1 MMKLEVYPCMD
12 SFVGK
17 FVLAEET
24 KGKRSHEMRGTTQT
38 VVILDRSGS
47 MNDEVG
53 RITTKLLPAALRKL
67 GYEED
72 DRIVFITFDSRG
84 ECVEKSVADL
94 ARHNIDCRGC
104 TEMASGLN
112 ELHNYFPK
120 LKPDAPLR
128 ILIISDGEVSDKDAV
143 LTLSDKLAAMFISA
157 GFAVNAQGY
166 RWFTSDCQP
175 DTSALACVL
184 KFNTIGAVILQDID
198 ARKADPELVTAL
210 ALPFESDGLDQ
221 FKMLQTESS
230 KKIFLD
236 YPWKDANSSE
246 ILVIPGE
253 NVFWLS
259 EKPEDND
266 IVMHDRDQ
274 AEFGNTIIPVILC
287 DRLDSENHVK
297 VFAKKVTYFLDHLK
311 LLKVNE
317 TADAKKE
324 IQQIV
329 SYFIQLEKVM
339 EQDAAAKADAGIVG
353 GMSETMKVNSKLD
366 DLMKAIA
373 KRERSFVNKMREI
386 ANDDKVSRLSAQ
398 QTADYLR
405 KDLGNDRCTKG
416 LAGRIGDDLDFTGVA
431 RQEVRAMYEHL
442 KELEDVDDSTHA
454 TSFLDLETTLAGIR
468 TTCSLLDLQTP
479 SGETLLDSVDVGDI
493 LRLFNIVGLACDAPI
508 GTYPDAMTWRVHKV
522 FLGTFCS
529 VSDVL
534 MQSHVEGGLLVPR
547 GYESEDC
554 KISNVIPFIEDLRIV
569 KFLRN
574 YAPKLLEFS
583 AGEGMRRI
591 LGAVNGT
598 FQYTI
603 CNGLMQLINQLDR
616 NRSSLYLRTF
626 VSMVETFSSV
636 AGGYFDHIL
645 PFLDDQE
652 DAEKHNKLY
661 YLDNNGIT
669 NLLYPILQILISTEK
684 YLKAIKCTTVSPNN
698 AKKLMPRILR
708 GLYSHEVWQA
718 VRRTYKYMENSDVVA
733 KAALMDLL
741 GIDLVKH
748 KTHLTPLFEAEPAD
762 PQHYDQYHLNESAL
776 ESHTKGFWYLDSMV
790 LIPPFLAAAANK
802 DIEGLQSIPVVS
814 DAFMAQSYDISY
826 DLVKFRFYNV
836 VQALIFNTRALRVDD
851 GASSTPEPSSNVTPA
866 VPAAENN
873 DADKKNDTTED
884 VKESED
890 VAIKTVEEKAAVPR
904 PSMRVQD
911 LKNEQSMEKF
921 LKDFVR
927 RQYCDQYLSD
937 VAQKKKDET
946 KVLKDMFVEKILAST
961 SHDETMLL
969 FRDGVT
975 VHSSKWA
982 LLNSSTIGFLDL
994 EKALLDVDRIVP
1006 RRLETLKLLL
1016 LGKDEAGVEVWNKG
1030 KALFCMSLKKY
1041 EDVFVKLDR
1050 MDLWDPIR
1058 LEHRALNVYEYN
1070 REKPNRH
1077 SHGKYRPSYWA
1088 MGFPTMEAIIAAVD
1102 NKEMDINDLAA
1113 YCKEHCKCCG
1123 VERLTKN
1130 RFSLV
1135 ADMASTTL

>member
-1 MMKLEVYPCMD
+1 MQLEVYPCMD

-17 FVLAEET
+17 FVLGEET
-24 KGKRSHEMRGTTQT
+24 KAKRSNEMRGAPQT
-38 VVILDRSGS
+38 VIILDRSTS
-47 MNDEVG
+47 MNDEVR
-53 RITTKLLPAALRKL
+53 RITMKLVPAALRKL
-67 GYEED
+67 GYQED
-72 DRIVFITFDSRG
+72 DSIVYITFDSKG
-84 ECVEKSVADL
+84 DCVEKSVADL
-94 ARHNIDCRGC
+94 ARHDIGCRGS
-104 TEMASGLN
+104 TQMALGLN
-112 ELHNYFPK
+112 ELVEYFPN

-128 ILIISDGEVSDKDAV
+128 ILIFSDGEVQDKVAV

-157 GFAVNAQGY
+157 GFVVNAQGY
-166 RWFTSDCQP
+166 RWFTSDRQP
-175 DTSALACVL
+175 DTGALACVL
-184 KFNTIGAVILQDID
+184 KFNTIGAVMLQDID
-198 ARKADPELVTAL
+198 ARKDDPELVTAL

-221 FKMLQTESS
+221 FKMLRTESS

-236 YPWKDANSSE
+236 CPWKDTHSSE

-259 EKPEDND
+259 EMPEDND
-266 IVMHDRDQ
+266 IAIHDRDH
-274 AEFGNTIIPVILC
+274 AKFGSTFIPVVLC
-287 DRLDSENHVK
+287 DRLNSENHVK

-317 TADAKKE
+317 TVDAKRE

-329 SYFIQLEKVM
+329 SYFIRLEMVM
-339 EQDAAAKADAGIVG
+339 EQDATSKADAGIDR
-353 GMSETMKVNSKLD
+353 GMVESVKVNSKLD
-366 DLMKAIA
+366 DLMKVIA
-373 KRERSFVNKMREI
+373 KRQRSFVNKMREI
-386 ANDDKVSRLSAQ
+386 ANNDMVSRLSAQ

-405 KDLGNDRCTKG
+405 KDLGNDKCMKG

-442 KELEDVDDSTHA
+442 KELQDVDDSTHA

-468 TTCSLLDLQTP
+468 TTCGLVDLETS
-479 SGETLLDSVDVGDI
+479 SGETLLDSVYVSDI
-493 LRLFNIVGLACDAPI
+493 LRLFNIVGLACEASI
-508 GTYPDAMTWRVHKV
+508 GPYPDAMTWRPREVY
-522 FLGTFCS
+522 LGTFCS

-534 MQSHVEGGLLVPR
+534 MQSHVEGGLRVPR
-547 GYESEDC
+547 GCESENC
-554 KISNVIPFIEDLRIV
+554 KITNVIPFIEDLRIV
-569 KFLRN
+569 KFLRS

-603 CNGLMQLINQLDR
+603 CNGLLKLINQLDQ

-626 VSMVETFSSV
+626 VSMVETFSAV

-661 YLDNNGIT
+661 YLDNNGVT
-669 NLLYPILQILISTEK
+669 NMLYPILQILIAAPK
-684 YLKAIKCTTVSPNN
+684 YLKAINRTAASPNN

-718 VRRTYKYMENSDVVA
+718 VRRTYKYMDNGDVVA

-748 KTHLTPLFEAEPAD
+748 KTPLTARFEAEASD
-762 PQHYDQYHLNESAL
+762 PQHYDQYHLNLTAL

-814 DAFMAQSYDISY
+814 DDFLAQSYDIKY

-836 VQALIFNTRALRVDD
+836 VQALIFNTRALRVNDS
-851 GASSTPEPSSNVTPA
+851 APVPVSVSPSDFTPA
-866 VPAAENN
+866 VPVAENA
-873 DADKKNDTTED
+873 DADTIVITATE
-884 VKESED
+884 KP
-890 VAIKTVEEKAAVPR
+890 AQQR
-904 PSMRVQD
+904 PSMKVQD
-911 LKNEQSMEKF
+911 LKSEESMEIF
-921 LKDFVR
+921 LKEFVR
-927 RQYCDQYLSD
+927 RQYSEQYLSD
-937 VAQKKKDET
+937 VAQKKKEET
-946 KVLKDMFVEKILAST
+946 KMLKDMFIEKVLAST
-961 SHDETMLL
+961 SHEETMLL

-975 VHSSKWA
+975 VHSSKWV
-982 LLNSSTIGFLDL
+982 LVNPSTVGFLDL
-994 EKALLDVDRIVP
+994 EKALLDVERIVP
-1006 RRLETLKLLL
+1006 RRLETIKLLL
-1016 LGKDEAGVEVWNKG
+1016 LGKDEEGVEVWNRG
-1030 KALFCMSLKKY
+1030 NALFCMNLKKF
-1041 EDVFVKLDR
+1041 EDIFVKLDR
-1050 MDLWDPIR
+1050 MDLWVPIR
-1058 LEHRALNVYEYN
+1058 SEHRALNVYEYN

-1077 SHGKYRPSYWA
+1077 SHGKHRPSYWA
-1088 MGFPTMEAIIAAVD
+1088 MGFPTLEAIIAAVD
-1102 NKEMDINDLAA
+1102 NKEMDARDLAA
-1113 YCKEHCKCCG
+1113 YCKEHCNCCG
-1123 VERLTKN
+1123 VERLTKG

-1135 ADMASTTL
+1135 SDVANTTL

>member
-1 MMKLEVYPCMD
+1 MQLEVYPCMD

-17 FVLAEET
+17 FVLAHEIKE
-24 KGKRSHEMRGTTQT
+24 KRSNEMRGAPQT

-47 MNDEVG
+47 MCKEVG
-53 RITTKLLPAALRKL
+53 RITTKLVPAALRKL
-67 GYEED
+67 GYEEN
-72 DRIVFITFDSRG
+72 DRIVFITFDYVG

-94 ARHNIDCRGC
+94 ALHNIDCRGD
-104 TEMASGLN
+104 TQMAKGLA
-112 ELHNYFPK
+112 ELISYFPK

-128 ILIISDGEVSDKDAV
+128 ILVISDGEVCDKDAV
-143 LTLSDKLAAMFISA
+143 LVLADKLSAMFTSV

-166 RWFTSDCQP
+166 RWFTSNSQP

-184 KFNTIGAVILQDID
+184 KFNTIGAVMLQDID

-210 ALPFESDGLDQ
+210 ALPFESDGLDE
-221 FKMLQTESS
+221 FMMLRSESG
-230 KKIFLD
+230 KKIFLE
-236 YPWKDANSSE
+236 YPWKDVNSSE

-259 EKPEDND
+259 EMPEDND
-266 IVMHDRDQ
+266 IAIHDRHQ
-274 AEFGNTIIPVILC
+274 AEFGNTLIPVILC
-287 DRLDSENHVK
+287 DRINSENHLK
-297 VFAKKVTYFLDHLK
+297 VFAKKVKYFLDHLK

-317 TADAKKE
+317 TVDAKIE

-329 SYFIQLEKVM
+329 SYFIRLEKAM
-339 EQDAAAKADAGIVG
+339 EQDAVSKDNAGIG
-353 GMSETMKVNSKLD
+353 FGMLESVKLNSKLTN
-366 DLMKAIA
+366 LMEAIA
-373 KRERSFVNKMREI
+373 RRERSFVNKMRQI
-386 ANDDKVSRLSAQ
+386 ANDDMVSRLSAQ

-405 KDLGNDRCTKG
+405 KDLGNDKCMKG

-468 TTCSLLDLQTP
+468 TTCTLMDLKTP
-479 SGETLLDSVDVGDI
+479 SGEPLLDSVDVSDI

-508 GTYPDAMTWRVHKV
+508 GPYPDAMTWRARKV
-522 FLGTFCS
+522 YLGTFCS

-554 KISNVIPFIEDLRIV
+554 KITNVVPFIEDLRIV
-569 KFLRN
+569 KFLRS

-603 CNGLMQLINQLDR
+603 CNGLLQLINQLDH

-626 VSMVETFSSV
+626 VSMVETFSAV

-669 NLLYPILQILISTEK
+669 NLLYPILQILVATPK
-684 YLKAIKCTTVSPNN
+684 YLRAINRTAASPDN

-718 VRRTYKYMENSDVVA
+718 VRRMYKYMDNSDVVA

-741 GIDLVKH
+741 GIDLVKYR
-748 KTHLTPLFEAEPAD
+748 TPLTALFEAEAAD
-762 PQHYDQYHLNESAL
+762 PQHYDQYHLNMSAL
-776 ESHTKGFWYLDSMV
+776 ESHTKVFWYLDSMV

-814 DAFMAQSYDISY
+814 DAFMAQSYDIKY

-851 GASSTPEPSSNVTPA
+851 GATSAPTPVPVPASETPSDVTPA
-866 VPAAENN
+866 VPVAENG
-873 DADKKNDTTED
+873 DADAV
-884 VKESED
+884 VKT
-890 VAIKTVEEKAAVPR
+890 AEEKPAEQR
-904 PSMRVQD
+904 PSMKIQD
-911 LKNEQSMEKF
+911 LKSEESMEIF
-921 LKDFVR
+921 LKEFVQ
-927 RQYCDQYLSD
+927 RQYSEQYLSD
-937 VAQKKKDET
+937 VAQKKKEET
-946 KVLKDMFVEKILAST
+946 RALKNMFIEKVLAAT
-961 SHDETMLL
+961 SHEETMLL

-975 VHSSKWA
+975 VQSSHWA
-982 LLNSSTIGFLDL
+982 LVNPSTIGYLDL

-1006 RRLETLKLLL
+1006 RRLETIKLLL
-1016 LGKDEAGVEVWNKG
+1016 LGKDEEGVEVWNKG
-1030 KALFCMSLKKY
+1030 KALFCMNLKRF

-1050 MDLWDPIR
+1050 MDLWVPIR
-1058 LEHRALNVYEYN
+1058 SEHRGLNVYEYN
-1070 REKPNRH
+1070 REIPNRH
-1077 SHGKYRPSYWA
+1077 KHGKHRPSYWA
-1088 MGFPTMEAIIAAVD
+1088 MGFPTLEALIATVD
-1102 NKEMDINDLAA
+1102 NGEMAISDLAA
-1113 YCKEHCKCCG
+1113 YCKEHCDCCG
-1123 VERLTKN
+1123 VARLTRGK
-1130 RFSLV
+1130 FFV
-1135 ADMASTTL
+1135 